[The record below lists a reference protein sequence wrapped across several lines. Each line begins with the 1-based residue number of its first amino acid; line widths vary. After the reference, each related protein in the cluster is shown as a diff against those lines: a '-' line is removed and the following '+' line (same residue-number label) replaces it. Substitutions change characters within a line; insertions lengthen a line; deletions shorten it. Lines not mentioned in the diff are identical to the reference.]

1 MNVQTFASKPSFAI
15 NSAHICA
22 GIVMASLI
30 LFVHIETLC
39 RWCMCLVLETS
50 FGKNAYSLS
59 LHEYDKI
66 KAS

>member
-30 LFVHIETLC
+30 LFVHIQTHTPVQMKMKE
-39 RWCMCLVLETS
+39 VLEKCLFAFFT
-50 FGKNAYSLS
+50 
-59 LHEYDKI
+59 
-66 KAS
+66 

>member
-30 LFVHIETLC
+30 LFVHIETHTPVQMVYVS
-39 RWCMCLVLETS
+39 WFGNKFWKKCLFTFFTRV
-50 FGKNAYSLS
+50 
-59 LHEYDKI
+59 
-66 KAS
+66 